1 MSPKVKP
8 WLLVCGIFVIGVVT
22 GSALTI
28 GVGSRFLHPPQGAH
42 SMKANWMDRLTKRLN
57 LTPGQQ
63 AKIQPILADADTK
76 FQALLHDERQH
87 GSQIFKDADDQI
99 EAILTPDQQVELKKM
114 EAEREK
120 MFPGHMHAGHGGQ
133 DAHEPPKPEP
143 PPPTDNPAPPP
154 VPPAK

>member
-1 MSPKVKP
+1 MSPKLKP
-8 WLLVCGIFVIGVVT
+8 RLLLGGIFVIGVVT

-28 GVGSRFLHPPQGAH
+28 GLAPRFLHPPQH
-42 SMKANWMDRLTKRLN
+42 NMRANWMDRLTNRLH
-57 LTPGQQ
+57 LTPDQQ

-114 EAEREK
+114 EAERER
-120 MFPGHMHAGHGGQ
+120 MFPGRMHQGGGFGHGGEN
-133 DAHEPPKPEP
+133 APPQP
-143 PPPTDNPAPPP
+143 PPPLPADKPEL
-154 VPPAK
+154 PPAK